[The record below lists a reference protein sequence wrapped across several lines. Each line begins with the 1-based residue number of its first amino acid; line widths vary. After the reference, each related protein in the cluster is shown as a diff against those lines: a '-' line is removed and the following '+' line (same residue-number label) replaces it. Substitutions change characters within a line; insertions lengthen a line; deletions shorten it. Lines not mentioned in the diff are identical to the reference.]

1 MKGVLAKWY
10 KTGNCAV
17 EAVDLGRREKNET
30 LGWGRQMGS
39 LFSAASLSLFCSLPP
54 FPLSLSTSRALPFES
69 PRHRRISTC
78 QRSYSPLDRA
88 SSRAFVAPPSF
99 ILASSSERSE
109 AETRRVLL
117 SRTASLVSTS
127 AVPSFSSFAFLFYPS
142 LLPRER
148 RAYHLFPRFRPWRP
162 SPFLSFLSR

>member
-1 MKGVLAKWY
+1 MKRLDEGDKW
-10 KTGNCAV
+10 GAS
-17 EAVDLGRREKNET
+17 
-30 LGWGRQMGS
+30 S
-39 LFSAASLSLFCSLPP
+39 LPPLSLSLFRCLPP

-88 SSRAFVAPPSF
+88 SSRRAFVAPPSF

-127 AVPSFSSFAFLFYPS
+127 AVPSFSSSTFLFYPS

-148 RAYHLFPRFRPWRP
+148 RAYHLFPCFRPWRP
-162 SPFLSFLSR
+162 SPFLSR